1 MIYSLRILQ
10 WLCITAGLDLLVPSL
25 AADTS
30 AWKSRSIYQTM
41 TDRFART
48 DGSTTHP
55 CNTTEGLRCGG
66 SWRGTIQH
74 LDYIQGMGFDA
85 IMISPIVQ
93 NVEGRVQYGEAYHGY
108 WVQDMY
114 ALNPHFGTHQDLLD
128 LSKAVHDR
136 GMYLMVDT
144 VINNLAYITDGRNP
158 ATSIDYSALRPFN
171 DSMFFHPYCKI
182 TDYDNYPL
190 AQTCWT
196 GDDVVPL
203 PDLKT
208 EDSQVQS
215 MLMDWIRKMMAT
227 YSIDGLRLDAAKH
240 ITPSFLPLFQN
251 ASGAFITG
259 EVFEPSVK
267 TICGYQKDLPSVPN
281 YPIYYSILEA
291 FTKGNTSSL
300 TNQVEVMKQTCSDV
314 TALTSFSE
322 NHDVARFASFKDDI
336 AVRQRTPVTLKVSTD
351 DRLTPAQLA
360 KNVLTFTML
369 FDGIPMIYQG
379 QEQHFSGA
387 SDPENREALW
397 LSGYNTNAP
406 LYQLATRLNRIR
418 KHAAQI
424 DPAFVDSQTFPIYT
438 GSSEMG
444 FRKGVEGR
452 QLVMVL
458 STQGMDS
465 GKYELDMPIGYQPGS
480 VVTDVLNCANY
491 SINDMG
497 LLKVSMDKGE
507 PRVLFPADMMEGSGL
522 CGYGRSNG
530 TTYLNL
536 KKNSTQFSG
545 GGLSN
550 RPTVPLLLIC
560 CLTCLILWC

>member
-336 AVRQRTPVTLKVSTD
+336 A
-351 DRLTPAQLA
+351 LA

-444 FRKGVEGR
+444 FRKGAEGR

-465 GKYELDMPIGYQPGS
+465 GKYELDMPIGYQPGF

-491 SINDMG
+491 SVNDMG

>member
-336 AVRQRTPVTLKVSTD
+336 A
-351 DRLTPAQLA
+351 LA

-465 GKYELDMPIGYQPGS
+465 GKYELDMPIGYQPGF

-491 SINDMG
+491 SVNDMG

>member
-1 MIYSLRILQ
+1 
-10 WLCITAGLDLLVPSL
+10 
-25 AADTS
+25 
-30 AWKSRSIYQTM
+30 M

-215 MLMDWIRKMMAT
+215 MLMDWIRKMIAT

-465 GKYELDMPIGYQPGS
+465 GKYELDMPIGYQPGF

-491 SINDMG
+491 SVNDMG